1 MSGLVGMHG
10 LQGLRSGHAGGGPEV
25 YACIATGHS
34 RTLAGNNQP
43 FPVYPFT
50 K

>member
-25 YACIATGHS
+25 YAWYRYRAFQDACGQ
-34 RTLAGNNQP
+34 QP
-43 FPVYPFT
+43 TVPGVPVY
-50 K
+50 